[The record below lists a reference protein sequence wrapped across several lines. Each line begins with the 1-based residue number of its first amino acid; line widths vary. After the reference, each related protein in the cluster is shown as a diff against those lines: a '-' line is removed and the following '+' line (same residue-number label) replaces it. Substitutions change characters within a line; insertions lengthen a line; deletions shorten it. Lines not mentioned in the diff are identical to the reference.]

1 MADTDGRAR
10 GAGSADP
17 GPLGVIA
24 GNGDLPAEL
33 VRAVRATGRAVVL
46 VAIRGESEAGL
57 ADLGARWVDWGQVGK
72 LFGLLRRDGV
82 RDIVLIGGVSRRPDF
97 KSIVSDFETLKRL
110 PRILSAMIGGD
121 DSVLTRVLR
130 LVEEEGFR
138 IMGAQDVAPAL
149 LAGIGALGR
158 DRPGERDER
167 DIRLCRAVITAL
179 GPYDVGQAAVAME
192 GRVVAIEAAEGTDA
206 MLVRVAEARAARRIS
221 AKGTVGV
228 LVKGPKPGQDLRVD
242 LPTIGRRTVEAVKA
256 AGLAGIAVEAGRVL
270 IADRAATIAA
280 ADQAGIFIVGYKV
293 GRAD

>member
-1 MADTDGRAR
+1 MVDTEGRR
-10 GAGSADP
+10 GSGSADP

-24 GNGDLPAEL
+24 GNGNLPAEL
-33 VRAVRATGRAVVL
+33 VAAVRATGRPVVL
-46 VAIRGESEAGL
+46 VAIRGESDPALDG
-57 ADLGARWVDWGQVGK
+57 LGARWVEWGQVGK
-72 LFGLLRRDGV
+72 LFGVLRREGV
-82 RDIVLIGGVSRRPDF
+82 HDIVLIGGVAKRPDF
-97 KSIVSDFETLKRL
+97 KSVVSDFETLKRL
-110 PRILSAMIGGD
+110 PRILSTMIGGD

-130 LVEEEGFR
+130 LVEDEGFR
-138 IMGAQDVAPAL
+138 ILGAQDVAPGL
-149 LAGIGALGR
+149 LAGIGVLGR
-158 DRPGERDER
+158 ERPGERDER

-179 GPYDVGQAAVAME
+179 GPYDVGQAAVAMD

-206 MLVRVAEARAARRIS
+206 MLARVTEARAARRIS

-242 LPTIGRRTVEAVKA
+242 LPTIGRKTIDAVKA

-280 ADQAGIFIVGYKV
+280 ADQAGLFLIGYKV

>member
-1 MADTDGRAR
+1 MVDTEGRR
-10 GAGSADP
+10 GSGSADP

-24 GNGDLPAEL
+24 GNGNLPAEL
-33 VRAVRATGRAVVL
+33 VAAVRATGRAVVL
-46 VAIRGESEAGL
+46 VAIRGESDPAL
-57 ADLGARWVDWGQVGK
+57 DDLGARWVEWGQVGK
-72 LFGLLRRDGV
+72 LFGVLRRAGV
-82 RDIVLIGGVSRRPDF
+82 HDIVLIGGVAKRPDF
-97 KSIVSDFETLKRL
+97 KSVVSDFETLKRL
-110 PRILSAMIGGD
+110 PRILSTMIGGD

-130 LVEEEGFR
+130 LVEDEGFR
-138 IMGAQDVAPAL
+138 ILGAQDVAPGL
-149 LAGIGALGR
+149 LAGIGVLGR
-158 DRPGERDER
+158 ERPGERDER

-179 GPYDVGQAAVAME
+179 GPYDVGQAAVAMD

-206 MLVRVAEARAARRIS
+206 MLARVTEARAARRIS

-242 LPTIGRRTVEAVKA
+242 LPTIGRKTIDAVKA

-280 ADQAGIFIVGYKV
+280 ADQAGLFLIGYKV